1 MSTYF
6 GILETAYMVDIPT
19 SPEELATLLD
29 NYARDWGT
37 VLGFLAK
44 VARSRGIILD
54 VDTVSKLMMKKY
66 GIGE

>member
-19 SPEELATLLD
+19 SPEELATLFD
-29 NYARDWGT
+29 NYAIDWGT
-37 VLGFLAK
+37 VLGFLDK

>member
-19 SPEELATLLD
+19 NPEELATLLD
-29 NYARDWGT
+29 NYAGDWGT
-37 VLGFLAK
+37 VLGFMAK

-54 VDTVSKLMMKKY
+54 VDAVSKLMMKKY